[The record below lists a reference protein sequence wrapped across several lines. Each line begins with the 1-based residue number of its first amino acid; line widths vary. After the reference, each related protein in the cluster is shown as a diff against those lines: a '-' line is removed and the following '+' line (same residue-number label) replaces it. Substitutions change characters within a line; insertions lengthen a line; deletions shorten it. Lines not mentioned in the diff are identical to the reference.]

1 MEIWLA
7 IGLLVTL
14 TTSGLVC
21 KAEEGVD
28 SKVGMYYIVHCY

>member
-28 SKVGMYYIVHCY
+28 FRCNSFIAR